1 MDPSL
6 TLSPRRG
13 PLLTPEQ
20 VADPFWLV
28 CLVVTC
34 TPTGN
39 NIVVLCELA
48 GDNKHACSTT
58 IFYQYMAAPLLLP
71 FILTMFVVFICRTRE
86 GHQGLTL
93 EDPTSLW

>member
-1 MDPSL
+1 MPVWCAVSV
-6 TLSPRRG
+6 P
-13 PLLTPEQ
+13 PA